1 MKQDSNNI
9 ILRATSCKIRGCQP
23 SMTTT
28 GLTTQPSGAQIGLQV
43 GILLVQREEDDF
55 GAFLFY

>member
-9 ILRATSCKIRGCQP
+9 ILRATSCKIQGCQP

-28 GLTTQPSGAQIGLQV
+28 GLTTQPSGGHTGLQV
-43 GILLVQREEDDF
+43 GILLVQREEYDF
-55 GAFLFY
+55 GALFY